1 MKKRLLLFSGVVAAI
16 TLITGGLNAIPV
28 KKQQQR
34 ITLTVSTQ
42 EADLILKA
50 LAELPLKESGNL
62 YISIQQQAQAQL
74 QAVSPLQKP
83 KSHDSTTAK
92 PKKP

>member
-1 MKKRLLLFSGVVAAI
+1 MKKRLLLFLGIIALA
-16 TLITGGLNAIPV
+16 TLITQGLLAIPA

-34 ITLTVSTQ
+34 ITLHLTVQ
-42 EADLILKA
+42 EVELIMKA
-50 LAELPLKESGNL
+50 LGKLPLEESGNL
-62 YISIQQQAQAQL
+62 YVGIQQQAQTQL
-74 QAVSPLQKP
+74 QAASPLQKP

>member
-1 MKKRLLLFSGVVAAI
+1 MKKRILLFSGIIILA
-16 TLITGGLNAIPV
+16 TLGTYSLMAIPA
-28 KKQQQR
+28 KKQQQK
-34 ITLTVSTQ
+34 ITISVSPQ
-42 EADLILKA
+42 EVDLILKA

-62 YISIQQQAQAQL
+62 YVGIQQQAQAQL
-74 QAVSPLQKP
+74 QAASPLQKP